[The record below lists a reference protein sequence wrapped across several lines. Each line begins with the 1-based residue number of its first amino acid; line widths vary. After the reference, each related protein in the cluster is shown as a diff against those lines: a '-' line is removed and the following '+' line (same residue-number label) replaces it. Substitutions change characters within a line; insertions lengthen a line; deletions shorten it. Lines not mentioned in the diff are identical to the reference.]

1 MTEDMVVDRS
11 DLPVSCSTQRRETS
25 QRYRLDS
32 PLQCS
37 TTPTSASVSVIIRF
51 DAELRWFNSHL
62 LSRLSPP
69 VTFYAAPWWLVWTL
83 SVPSVPTALHLSH
96 CTLVAGVNPLSTFC
110 PKALQLSQCTLVA
123 GANPLC
129 TFCTHGITSFTVH
142 SGGWCKPSQH
152 LRPMALHISHC
163 IVCEPSQHLLY
174 PWYCTW
180 ANVGTNIKLLTS
192 DVALHAW
199 LLQQQEDRSEC
210 GSHSGSHIKKL
221 ITTSYV

>member
-11 DLPVSCSTQRRETS
+11 DLPVSCSTQCRQTS
-25 QRYRLDS
+25 QLYRLDS
-32 PLQCS
+32 QLQCS
-37 TTPTSASVSVIIRF
+37 TTPTSASVSVSIRI
-51 DAELRWFNSHL
+51 DAELRGFNSHL
-62 LSRLSPP
+62 LSRLSPR
-69 VTFYAAPWWLVWTL
+69 
-83 SVPSVPTALHLSH
+83 HLLR

-110 PKALQLSQCTLVA
+110 PMALQLSQCTLVA

-221 ITTSYV
+221 ITTSYVVINFIML

>member
-1 MTEDMVVDRS
+1 M
-11 DLPVSCSTQRRETS
+11 LHSTSRDFSALQTRLSATMQYDTNIS
-25 QRYRLDS
+25 QRVGHHQIWCGVKMVQLTFVVATLS
-32 PLQCS
+32 P
-37 TTPTSASVSVIIRF
+37 R
-51 DAELRWFNSHL
+51 HL
-62 LSRLSPP
+62 LR
-69 VTFYAAPWWLVWTL
+69 
-83 SVPSVPTALHLSH
+83 

-110 PKALQLSQCTLVA
+110 PMALQLSQCTLVA